1 MKTTKKP
8 LGFSIIGGI
17 IITSVILYL
26 YTSYINCNQQ
36 FQKLPLHKIELKKL
50 PLDKIEFQKLPLSK
64 FEFQILND
72 KKIELDNRYQNN
84 IELNTLP
91 VIKYEYEILAE
102 ATNMQKAKTKYAI
115 MRVFF
120 ATDRNRTHNDDP
132 TNMFGNHEDQM
143 TKISYGYCDIS
154 IPHNH
159 RIGEIETPNIWRFEF
174 SEDPEKHILLKKV
187 IISPKHDFFN
197 NLSSRV
203 KASKGTN
210 AFVFV
215 HGFSVSFEDAAKRTA
230 QISYDLA
237 FDGAPVFYSWPSCGT
252 KSGYT
257 VDEQSIEL
265 TQLNL
270 KNFLKDFFTY
280 SEASNVY
287 LIAHSM
293 GNRALTRAVTAL
305 LTEEPTY
312 RTRLREVI
320 LAAPD
325 IDARVFKQ
333 DIAPSLAAAGRP
345 VTLYAS
351 SKDKALVLSNQ
362 IHGYPRAGD
371 SKNGVV
377 VVPGVETIDA
387 SAVDTDDFWGHG
399 YFADDR
405 SVLGDIFNLIHN
417 NLRADQRFGLH
428 RVNSPTGIYW
438 EFKH

>member
-1 MKTTKKP
+1 MKKVIVFLFLLSSVSFISCSSKYEAPAEAPAAAPAPAAPAPEAKAVMIAPKNNIDANAVAIASAPAVAKADKKATKK
-8 LGFSIIGGI
+8 
-17 IITSVILYL
+17 
-26 YTSYINCNQQ
+26 
-36 FQKLPLHKIELKKL
+36 KAAKKAEAKIEES
-50 PLDKIEFQKLPLSK
+50 D
-64 FEFQILND
+64 
-72 KKIELDNRYQNN
+72 RQN
-84 IELNTLP
+84 IQHHP
-91 VIKYEYEILAE
+91 YILASGKR
-102 ATNMQKAKTKYAI
+102 QYAI

-120 ATDRNRTHNDDP
+120 ATDRNRTLNTGP
-132 TNMFGNHEDQM
+132 TNMFGDHEDQI

-159 RIGEIETPNIWRFEF
+159 RMGEIETPSIWRFEF
-174 SEDPEKHILLKKV
+174 SEDPEKHVMLQKT
-187 IISPKHDFFN
+187 IISPKQEFFH

-215 HGFSVSFEDAAKRTA
+215 HGYNVSFEEAAKRTA
-230 QISYDLA
+230 QISYDLD

-252 KSGYT
+252 LVKYT
-257 VDEQSIEL
+257 VDEQNIEL
-265 TQLNL
+265 TQTNL

-280 SEASNVY
+280 SEANNVY

-305 LTEEPTY
+305 LTEVPAN
-312 RTRLREVI
+312 RARLKEVI

-333 DIAPSLAAAGRP
+333 DIAPALASAGRP

-351 SKDKALVLSNQ
+351 SKDKALVLSNK
-362 IHGYPRAGD
+362 IHGFPRAGD

-377 VVPGVETIDA
+377 VVPGIETIDA
-387 SAVDTDDFWGHG
+387 TAVDTDDLIGHG

-405 SVLGDIFNLIHN
+405 SVLGDIFTLIHN
-417 NLRADQRFGLH
+417 NLRADKRFGLQ
-428 RVNSPTGIYW
+428 RVDSQIGTYW